1 MKWEGEPLMMEFEKN
16 ILTMNLPQYSLPIN
30 HIWFQTEISRDD
42 ITFTS
47 ANFSAQFDLVL
58 SRDFPEDKTEQ
69 WSLISLEGENELSK
83 IVLGSV
89 DTHSRS
95 DQTIDFQYKISS
107 KNGILSSGTM
117 TLNYTPIPGDFEL
130 TQAYPNPFNP
140 ITTIEYAM
148 PEDAEIVLSIYNVQ
162 GRLVTDITHGLQP
175 AGYHKTV
182 WDGAQYASGLYFIRM
197 TVYDLE
203 NRLQF
208 NKLQKI
214 MLLK

>member
-1 MKWEGEPLMMEFEKN
+1 MVNYN
-16 ILTMNLPQYSLPIN
+16 I
-30 HIWFQTEISRDD
+30 
-42 ITFTS
+42 
-47 ANFSAQFDLVL
+47 
-58 SRDFPEDKTEQ
+58 
-69 WSLISLEGENELSK
+69 
-83 IVLGSV
+83 
-89 DTHSRS
+89 
-95 DQTIDFQYKISS
+95 YKISS
-107 KNGILSSGTM
+107 KNGILSSGII
-117 TLNYTPIPGDFEL
+117 TLDYAPIPGDFEL
-130 TQAYPNPFNP
+130 SQAYPNPFNP

-148 PEDAEIVLSIYNVQ
+148 PEDAEIVLSVYNVQ